1 LREELRELDLKLAT
15 RSKLL
20 DKRLRL
26 QRATGQLD
34 GWLEEHPFNNEAFF
48 ATKQQLHDTEHR
60 LTKIITS
67 ENCSECNQP
76 ITAMHRTAEGLRLK
90 ELKAIITD
98 ALIEFERRKDVRQ
111 KVTDKFNELNEKS
124 EGLRYKLT
132 KYDGV
137 QDSID
142 KTWEKVKELE
152 GKPIGTEE
160 VIKHWTSKTKQLAK
174 KIASYTRKIK
184 KHEESLVYLEEV
196 TIGFSKQGIPN
207 VIIARALQHLGE
219 RANHYL
225 DILTNGAIGI
235 KFSGFSLTKKGAVRN
250 KIGIEVISAS
260 DVTDFDSYS
269 GGERQRLNI
278 ALLLALRDVAEFNR
292 GVSLNVL
299 LLDEVLDR
307 SLDKMGAEAVLE
319 LLSFLKNR
327 IDSIF
332 VFTPKD
338 ELLNDLNISFDSK
351 IHIEK
356 IDGFS
361 VMR

>member
-1 LREELRELDLKLAT
+1 
-15 RSKLL
+15 
-20 DKRLRL
+20 
-26 QRATGQLD
+26 
-34 GWLEEHPFNNEAFF
+34 
-48 ATKQQLHDTEHR
+48 
-60 LTKIITS
+60 
-67 ENCSECNQP
+67 
-76 ITAMHRTAEGLRLK
+76 MHRTAEGLRLK

-152 GKPIGTEE
+152 GKPI
-160 VIKHWTSKTKQLAK
+160 LAK